1 MIQGVVFDF
10 GGVMTTSTMPQRVI
24 ALAKEL
30 GISWDMILRGFSKY
44 RHQYDGGFIT
54 LEELYRA
61 TWKDEGL
68 TIEPEVLARFEEA
81 DTASWLYRNERTLA
95 WMTTLKAEGLKI
107 GILTNMAPEFGRD
120 HFRKSFA
127 DFIALSDAMVI
138 SGDEKLFKP
147 QPEIYQLLQQRIG
160 LKPEELCF
168 IDDVQENIDGAK
180 ACGWNAIRFVSNDQV
195 AADLSQLRSTLA
207 KKA

>member
-30 GISWDMILRGFSKY
+30 GIPWEMILRGFSKY
-44 RHQYDGGFIT
+44 RHQYDGGFMT

-68 TIEPEVLARFEEA
+68 EIEPSVLSRFEEA

-95 WMTTLKAEGLKI
+95 WMTALKAEGLKI
-107 GILTNMAPEFGRD
+107 GILTNMAPDFGRI
-120 HFRKSFA
+120 HFCKSFA

-147 QPEIYQLLQQRIG
+147 QPEIYNLLQKRIA
-160 LKPEELCF
+160 LQPEELCF
-168 IDDVQENIDGAK
+168 IDDIQENIDGAK
-180 ACGWNAIRFVSNDQV
+180 ACGWNAIRFVSNEQV
-195 AADLSQLRSTLA
+195 AADLAQLRSVLA